1 MVKALADR
9 LAEAFAELLHER
21 ARHDWG
27 YEPEESLSN
36 EDLIREK
43 YRGIRPAFGY
53 PACPDHTEKKTLW
66 ELLSVNDIGIS
77 LTETFAMNP
86 GASVSGIYL
95 GHPKSRYFAVGPVD
109 RDQVE
114 DYARRKNM
122 TVAELPTGRLMQ
134 RPRLRDLL
142 PVTVRT
148 FDPEEVTTKSHRET
162 DPRGVGLTV
171 QDVEAI
177 WDAVVT
183 FYKTGL
189 HPAIALCIRRRG
201 EIILDRAI
209 GHARGNSPQDPDG
222 TPLVKATPDTLYNFF
237 SGSKTVTAMLIHL
250 LEAEDKLHVDEP
262 VATFI
267 PEFAKRRK
275 HSITMRDVLTHR
287 AGIPATPEEA
297 IDLDLL
303 SKPEDVVR
311 AFCELE
317 PTHRPGSVQAYQAV
331 TSGFILAEVIRR
343 VTGENIRDF
352 LTARIR
358 EPLKM
363 KHFNYGVPPGQL
375 DRVAVDAFT
384 GPTPTWPYKNLVQV
398 AFGAS
403 MRELVD
409 LSNDSRFRTGV
420 VPAGNIIAT
429 PEEISRFFETL
440 LCGGT
445 YEDTR
450 VFDQRTVARA
460 TEPQVTGQVD
470 RVLMMPIPL
479 SMGFMLGGR
488 TFGFYGPR
496 TANAFGHLGFTNVL
510 GWADPDRDISVAFM
524 NTGKPLLSARML
536 AWLNVMRVIGTRIP
550 RDRA

>member
-1 MVKALADR
+1 
-9 LAEAFAELLHER
+9 
-21 ARHDWG
+21 
-27 YEPEESLSN
+27 
-36 EDLIREK
+36 
-43 YRGIRPAFGY
+43 
-53 PACPDHTEKKTLW
+53 
-66 ELLSVNDIGIS
+66 
-77 LTETFAMNP
+77 
-86 GASVSGIYL
+86 
-95 GHPKSRYFAVGPVD
+95 
-109 RDQVE
+109 
-114 DYARRKNM
+114 
-122 TVAELPTGRLMQ
+122 MQ
-134 RPRLRDLL
+134 RLRLRDLV
-142 PVTVRT
+142 PVSVRT

-162 DPRGVGLTV
+162 DPRGVGLAA

-177 WDAVVT
+177 WDAVVS
-183 FYKTGL
+183 FYKMGL

-209 GHARGNSPQDPDG
+209 GHARGNSPQDPEG
-222 TPLVKATPDTLYNFF
+222 TPLVKATPDTLFNFF

-250 LEAEDKLHVDEP
+250 LQEEEQLHVDEP

-275 HSITMRDVLTHR
+275 HNITIRDMLTHR
-287 AGIPATPEEA
+287 AGIPVTPEEVL
-297 IDLDLL
+297 DLDILT
-303 SKPEDVVR
+303 KHEEITR

-331 TSGFILAEVIRR
+331 TSGFVLAEIIRR
-343 VTGENIRDF
+343 VTGEGIRDF
-352 LTARIR
+352 LTAKVRD
-358 EPLKM
+358 PLKM
-363 KHFNYGVPPGQL
+363 KHFNYGVAPDQL

-384 GPTPTWPYKNLVQV
+384 GPTPTWPYKNLVQS

-409 LSNDSRFRTGV
+409 LSNDPRFRTGV
-420 VPAGNIIAT
+420 VPSGNLIAT

-445 YEDTR
+445 FEDIR
-450 VFDQRTVARA
+450 VFDQRTIVRA
-460 TEPQVTGQVD
+460 TEPQSTGQVD

-488 TFGFYGPR
+488 RFGFYGPR
-496 TANAFGHLGFTNVL
+496 TANAYGHLGFTNVL

-524 NTGKPLLSARML
+524 NTGKPLLSARMV

-550 RDRA
+550 PDRA

>member
-1 MVKALADR
+1 
-9 LAEAFAELLHER
+9 
-21 ARHDWG
+21 
-27 YEPEESLSN
+27 
-36 EDLIREK
+36 
-43 YRGIRPAFGY
+43 
-53 PACPDHTEKKTLW
+53 
-66 ELLSVNDIGIS
+66 
-77 LTETFAMNP
+77 
-86 GASVSGIYL
+86 
-95 GHPKSRYFAVGPVD
+95 
-109 RDQVE
+109 
-114 DYARRKNM
+114 
-122 TVAELPTGRLMQ
+122 MQ

-142 PVTVRT
+142 PVTVRR
-148 FDPEEVTTKSHRET
+148 FDPEEVTTKSHREI
-162 DPRGVGLTV
+162 DPRGVGLST

-177 WDAVVT
+177 WSSVVT
-183 FYKTGL
+183 FYKSGL

-209 GHARGNSPQDPDG
+209 GHARGNSPQDPEG

-237 SGSKTVTAMLIHL
+237 SGSKSVTAMLIHL
-250 LEAEDKLHVDEP
+250 LQQEEQLHVDEP

-275 HSITMRDVLTHR
+275 HSITIRDVLTHR
-287 AGIPATPEEA
+287 AGIPPTPEEA

-303 SKPEDVVR
+303 SKPEEIVR
-311 AFCELE
+311 AFCDLE

-331 TSGFILAEVIRR
+331 TSGYILGEIIRR
-343 VTGENIRDF
+343 VTGQDIREF
-352 LTARIR
+352 LTKRVR

-363 KHFNYGVPPGQL
+363 EHFNYGVAPELL

-403 MRELVD
+403 MRELVE
-409 LSNDSRFRTGV
+409 LGNDPRFRTAV
-420 VPAGNIIAT
+420 SPAANVIAT

-445 YEDTR
+445 YQDVRIFE
-450 VFDQRTVARA
+450 QRTVARA
-460 TEPQVTGQVD
+460 VEPQVTGQVD

-479 SMGFMLGGR
+479 SMGFMLGLR
-488 TFGFYGPR
+488 SFGFYGPR

-510 GWADPDRDISVAFM
+510 GWADPDRDISVGFM

-536 AWLNVMRVIGTRIP
+536 AWLNVTRVIGTRIP

>member
-1 MVKALADR
+1 
-9 LAEAFAELLHER
+9 
-21 ARHDWG
+21 
-27 YEPEESLSN
+27 
-36 EDLIREK
+36 
-43 YRGIRPAFGY
+43 
-53 PACPDHTEKKTLW
+53 
-66 ELLSVNDIGIS
+66 
-77 LTETFAMNP
+77 
-86 GASVSGIYL
+86 
-95 GHPKSRYFAVGPVD
+95 
-109 RDQVE
+109 
-114 DYARRKNM
+114 
-122 TVAELPTGRLMQ
+122 MQ

-148 FDPEEVTTKSHRET
+148 FDPQEVTTKSHRET
-162 DPRGVGLTV
+162 DPRGVGLAP
-171 QDVEAI
+171 QDVVAI
-177 WDAVVT
+177 WDAVVG
-183 FYKTGL
+183 FYKAGL

-209 GHARGNSPQDPDG
+209 GHARGNSPQDPAG

-237 SGSKTVTAMLIHL
+237 SGSNTVTAMLIHL
-250 LEAEDKLHVDEP
+250 LQEEGQLHVDEP

-275 HSITMRDVLTHR
+275 HSITIRDMLTHR
-287 AGIPATPEEA
+287 AGLPATPEEV

-303 SKPEDVVR
+303 SRPEELIR
-311 AFCELE
+311 TFCEIE
-317 PTHRPGSVQAYQAV
+317 PTHRPGSVQAYQAI
-331 TSGFILAEVIRR
+331 TSGFVLAEIIRR

-352 LTARIR
+352 LTARVR
-358 EPLKM
+358 DPLKM
-363 KHFNYGVPPGQL
+363 KHFNYGVAPEQL

-403 MRELVD
+403 MHELVD

-420 VPAGNIIAT
+420 VPAANLIAT

-445 YEDTR
+445 FEGTR
-450 VFDQRTVARA
+450 VFEQRTVVQA
-460 TEPQVTGQVD
+460 TEPQGSGQVD

-536 AWLNVMRVIGTRIP
+536 AWLNVTRVIGTRIP
-550 RDRA
+550 RDRG

>member
-1 MVKALADR
+1 
-9 LAEAFAELLHER
+9 
-21 ARHDWG
+21 
-27 YEPEESLSN
+27 
-36 EDLIREK
+36 
-43 YRGIRPAFGY
+43 
-53 PACPDHTEKKTLW
+53 
-66 ELLSVNDIGIS
+66 
-77 LTETFAMNP
+77 
-86 GASVSGIYL
+86 
-95 GHPKSRYFAVGPVD
+95 
-109 RDQVE
+109 
-114 DYARRKNM
+114 
-122 TVAELPTGRLMQ
+122 MQ
-134 RPRLRDLL
+134 RPRLRGLL

-162 DPRGVGLTV
+162 DPRGVGLAA

-177 WDAVVT
+177 WDAVVG
-183 FYKTGL
+183 FYEMGL

-201 EIILDRAI
+201 DIILDRAI
-209 GHARGNSPQDPDG
+209 GHARGNSPEDPEG

-250 LEAEDKLHVDEP
+250 LQEEEQLHVDEP

-275 HSITMRDVLTHR
+275 HGITIRDMLTDR
-287 AGIPATPEEA
+287 AGIPAAPEEV
-297 IDLDLL
+297 IDLGML
-303 SKPEDVVR
+303 SKPEEITR

-317 PTHRPGSVQAYQAV
+317 PTHRPGSVQAYQAI
-331 TSGFILAEVIRR
+331 TSGFVLAEIIRR

-352 LTARIR
+352 LTARVR
-358 EPLKM
+358 DPLEM
-363 KHFNYGVPPGQL
+363 KHFNYGVDPEYL

-384 GPTPTWPYKNLVQV
+384 GPVPRWPYKDLAQV

-409 LSNDSRFRTGV
+409 LSNDPRFRTGV
-420 VPAGNIIAT
+420 VPAANLIAT

-445 YEDTR
+445 FEDTR
-450 VFDQRTVARA
+450 VFDRRTVAQA
-460 TEPQVTGQVD
+460 TEPQSRGQLD
-470 RVLMMPIPL
+470 RVLTMPIPL

-488 TFGFYGPR
+488 TFGLYGPR
-496 TANAFGHLGFTNVL
+496 TANAYGYLGFTNTL

-524 NTGKPLLSARML
+524 NTGKPLPSARML
-536 AWLNVMRVIGTRIP
+536 AWLNVTRVIGTRIP

>member
-1 MVKALADR
+1 
-9 LAEAFAELLHER
+9 
-21 ARHDWG
+21 
-27 YEPEESLSN
+27 
-36 EDLIREK
+36 
-43 YRGIRPAFGY
+43 
-53 PACPDHTEKKTLW
+53 
-66 ELLSVNDIGIS
+66 
-77 LTETFAMNP
+77 
-86 GASVSGIYL
+86 
-95 GHPKSRYFAVGPVD
+95 
-109 RDQVE
+109 
-114 DYARRKNM
+114 
-122 TVAELPTGRLMQ
+122 MQ
-134 RPRLRDLL
+134 RPRLKDLL
-142 PVTVRT
+142 PVTVKV
-148 FDPEEVTTKSHRET
+148 FDPEEVTTKSHREV
-162 DPRGVGLTV
+162 DPRGVGLRTD
-171 QDVEAI
+171 DVEAI
-177 WDAVVT
+177 WDSVVR
-183 FYKTGL
+183 FYKAGL

-209 GHARGNSPQDPDG
+209 GHASGNSPQDPEG
-222 TPLVKATPDTLYNFF
+222 TPMVKATPDTLYNFF

-250 LEAEDKLHVDEP
+250 LQQDEQLHVDEP

-275 HSITMRDVLTHR
+275 HSITIRDVLTHR
-287 AGIPATPEEA
+287 AGIPATPEEV

-303 SKPEDVVR
+303 SQSDEIVR
-311 AFCELE
+311 AFCDLE
-317 PTHRPGSVQAYQAV
+317 PTHRPGSVQAYQAI
-331 TSGFILAEVIRR
+331 TSGFILGEIIRR
-343 VTGENIRDF
+343 ITGQDIQDF
-352 LTARIR
+352 LARRIR
-358 EPLKM
+358 EPMKM
-363 KHFNYGVPPGQL
+363 KCFRFGVSRDQL
-375 DRVAVDAFT
+375 DRVATDAFT

-409 LSNDSRFRTGV
+409 MSNDPRFRTAV

-429 PEEISRFFETL
+429 PEEVSRFFEML

-450 VFDQRTVARA
+450 IFEQRTVARA

-479 SMGFMLGGR
+479 SMGFMLGLKS
-488 TFGFYGPR
+488 FGFYGPR

-536 AWLNVMRVIGTRIP
+536 AWLNVTRVIGTRIP

>member
-1 MVKALADR
+1 
-9 LAEAFAELLHER
+9 
-21 ARHDWG
+21 
-27 YEPEESLSN
+27 
-36 EDLIREK
+36 
-43 YRGIRPAFGY
+43 
-53 PACPDHTEKKTLW
+53 
-66 ELLSVNDIGIS
+66 
-77 LTETFAMNP
+77 
-86 GASVSGIYL
+86 
-95 GHPKSRYFAVGPVD
+95 
-109 RDQVE
+109 
-114 DYARRKNM
+114 
-122 TVAELPTGRLMQ
+122 MQ

-148 FDPEEVTTKSHRET
+148 FDPEEVTTKSHREI
-162 DPRGVGLTV
+162 DPRGVGLST

-177 WDAVVT
+177 WSSVVT
-183 FYKTGL
+183 FYKSGL

-209 GHARGNSPQDPDG
+209 GHARGNSPQDPEG

-237 SGSKTVTAMLIHL
+237 SGSKSVTAMLIHL
-250 LEAEDKLHVDEP
+250 LQQEEQLHVDEP

-275 HSITMRDVLTHR
+275 HSITIRDVLTHR
-287 AGIPATPEEA
+287 AGIPPTPEEA

-303 SKPEDVVR
+303 SKPEEIVR
-311 AFCELE
+311 AFCDLE

-331 TSGFILAEVIRR
+331 TSGYILGEIIRR
-343 VTGENIRDF
+343 VTGQDIREF
-352 LTARIR
+352 LTKKVR

-363 KHFNYGVPPGQL
+363 EHFNYGVAPELL

-384 GPTPTWPYKNLVQV
+384 GPTPTWPYKNLVHV

-403 MRELVD
+403 MRELVE
-409 LSNDSRFRTGV
+409 LGNDPRFRTAV
-420 VPAGNIIAT
+420 SPAANVIAT

-445 YEDTR
+445 YQDVRIFE
-450 VFDQRTVARA
+450 QRTVARA
-460 TEPQVTGQVD
+460 VEPQVTGQVD

-479 SMGFMLGGR
+479 SMGFMLGLR
-488 TFGFYGPR
+488 SFGFYGPR

-510 GWADPDRDISVAFM
+510 GWADPDRDISVGFM

-536 AWLNVMRVIGTRIP
+536 AWLNVTRVIGTRIP

>member
-1 MVKALADR
+1 
-9 LAEAFAELLHER
+9 
-21 ARHDWG
+21 
-27 YEPEESLSN
+27 
-36 EDLIREK
+36 
-43 YRGIRPAFGY
+43 
-53 PACPDHTEKKTLW
+53 
-66 ELLSVNDIGIS
+66 
-77 LTETFAMNP
+77 
-86 GASVSGIYL
+86 
-95 GHPKSRYFAVGPVD
+95 
-109 RDQVE
+109 
-114 DYARRKNM
+114 
-122 TVAELPTGRLMQ
+122 MQ

-142 PVTVRT
+142 PVTVRR
-148 FDPEEVTTKSHRET
+148 FDPEEVTTKSHREI
-162 DPRGVGLTV
+162 DPRGVGLST

-177 WDAVVT
+177 WSSVVT
-183 FYKTGL
+183 FYKSGL

-209 GHARGNSPQDPDG
+209 GHARGNSPQDPEG

-237 SGSKTVTAMLIHL
+237 SGSKSVTAMLIHL
-250 LEAEDKLHVDEP
+250 LQQEEQLHVDEP

-275 HSITMRDVLTHR
+275 HSITIRDVLTHR
-287 AGIPATPEEA
+287 AGIPPTPEEA

-303 SKPEDVVR
+303 SRPEEIVR
-311 AFCELE
+311 AFCDLE

-331 TSGFILAEVIRR
+331 TSGYILGEIIRR
-343 VTGENIRDF
+343 VTGQDIREF
-352 LTARIR
+352 LTKRVR

-363 KHFNYGVPPGQL
+363 EHFNYGVAPELL

-384 GPTPTWPYKNLVQV
+384 GPTPTWPYKNLVHV

-403 MRELVD
+403 MRELVE
-409 LSNDSRFRTGV
+409 LGNDPRFRTAV
-420 VPAGNIIAT
+420 SPAANVIAT

-445 YEDTR
+445 YQDVRIFE
-450 VFDQRTVARA
+450 QRTVARA
-460 TEPQVTGQVD
+460 VEPQVTGQVD

-479 SMGFMLGGR
+479 SMGFMLGLR
-488 TFGFYGPR
+488 SFGFYGAR

-510 GWADPDRDISVAFM
+510 GWADPDRDISVGFM

-536 AWLNVMRVIGTRIP
+536 AWLNVTRVIGTRIP

>member
-1 MVKALADR
+1 
-9 LAEAFAELLHER
+9 
-21 ARHDWG
+21 
-27 YEPEESLSN
+27 
-36 EDLIREK
+36 
-43 YRGIRPAFGY
+43 
-53 PACPDHTEKKTLW
+53 
-66 ELLSVNDIGIS
+66 
-77 LTETFAMNP
+77 
-86 GASVSGIYL
+86 
-95 GHPKSRYFAVGPVD
+95 
-109 RDQVE
+109 
-114 DYARRKNM
+114 
-122 TVAELPTGRLMQ
+122 MQ

-148 FDPEEVTTKSHRET
+148 FDPEEVTTKSHREI
-162 DPRGVGLTV
+162 DPRGVGLST

-177 WDAVVT
+177 WSSVVT
-183 FYKTGL
+183 FYKSGL

-209 GHARGNSPQDPDG
+209 GHARGNSPQDPEG

-237 SGSKTVTAMLIHL
+237 SGSKSVTAMLIHL
-250 LEAEDKLHVDEP
+250 LQQEEQLHVDEP

-275 HSITMRDVLTHR
+275 HSITIRDVLTHR
-287 AGIPATPEEA
+287 AGIPPTPEEA

-303 SKPEDVVR
+303 SKPEEIVR
-311 AFCELE
+311 AFCDLE

-331 TSGFILAEVIRR
+331 TSGYILGEIIRR
-343 VTGENIRDF
+343 VTGQDIREF
-352 LTARIR
+352 LTKRVR

-363 KHFNYGVPPGQL
+363 EHFNYGVAPELL

-384 GPTPTWPYKNLVQV
+384 GPTPTWPYKNLVHV

-403 MRELVD
+403 MRELVE
-409 LSNDSRFRTGV
+409 LGNDPRFRTAV
-420 VPAGNIIAT
+420 SPAANVIAT

-445 YEDTR
+445 YQDVRIFE
-450 VFDQRTVARA
+450 QRTVARA
-460 TEPQVTGQVD
+460 VEPQVTGQVD

-479 SMGFMLGGR
+479 SMGFMLGLR
-488 TFGFYGPR
+488 SFGFYGPR

-510 GWADPDRDISVAFM
+510 GWADPDRDISVGFM

-536 AWLNVMRVIGTRIP
+536 AWLNVTRVIGTRIP

>member
-1 MVKALADR
+1 
-9 LAEAFAELLHER
+9 
-21 ARHDWG
+21 
-27 YEPEESLSN
+27 
-36 EDLIREK
+36 
-43 YRGIRPAFGY
+43 
-53 PACPDHTEKKTLW
+53 
-66 ELLSVNDIGIS
+66 
-77 LTETFAMNP
+77 
-86 GASVSGIYL
+86 
-95 GHPKSRYFAVGPVD
+95 
-109 RDQVE
+109 
-114 DYARRKNM
+114 
-122 TVAELPTGRLMQ
+122 MQ
-134 RPRLRDLL
+134 RSRLRDLL
-142 PVTVRT
+142 PVSVRT
-148 FDPEEVTTKSHRET
+148 FDPEEVTTRSHRET
-162 DPRGVGLTV
+162 DPRGVGLRT

-177 WDAVVT
+177 WHAVVT
-183 FYKTGL
+183 FYKSGL

-209 GHARGNSPQDPDG
+209 GHARGNSPEDPEG

-237 SGSKTVTAMLIHL
+237 SGSKSVTAMLIHL
-250 LEAEDKLHVDEP
+250 LQEKDQLHVDEP

-275 HSITMRDVLTHR
+275 HSITIRDVLTHR
-287 AGIPATPEEA
+287 AGIPLTPEEA
-297 IDLDLL
+297 INLDLL
-303 SKPEDVVR
+303 SKPEEIVR

-317 PTHRPGSVQAYQAV
+317 PTHKPGSVQAYQAV
-331 TSGFILAEVIRR
+331 TSGFILGEIIRR
-343 VTGENIRDF
+343 VTGQHVREF
-352 LTARIR
+352 LTASIR

-363 KHFNYGVPPGQL
+363 KHFNYGVAPELL
-375 DRVAVDAFT
+375 DEVAIDAFT
-384 GPTPTWPYKNLVQV
+384 GPTPTWPYKNLVRV

-409 LSNDSRFRTGV
+409 LGNDPRFRTGV
-420 VPAGNIIAT
+420 APAANIIAT

-445 YEDTR
+445 YRDRR
-450 VFDQRTVARA
+450 VFEQRTVARA

-479 SMGFMLGGR
+479 SMGFMLGLR
-488 TFGFYGPR
+488 SFGFYGPR

-510 GWADPDRDISVAFM
+510 GWADPDRDISVGFM

>member
-1 MVKALADR
+1 
-9 LAEAFAELLHER
+9 
-21 ARHDWG
+21 
-27 YEPEESLSN
+27 
-36 EDLIREK
+36 
-43 YRGIRPAFGY
+43 
-53 PACPDHTEKKTLW
+53 
-66 ELLSVNDIGIS
+66 
-77 LTETFAMNP
+77 
-86 GASVSGIYL
+86 
-95 GHPKSRYFAVGPVD
+95 
-109 RDQVE
+109 
-114 DYARRKNM
+114 
-122 TVAELPTGRLMQ
+122 MQ

-148 FDPEEVTTKSHRET
+148 FDPEEVTTRSHRET
-162 DPRGVGLTV
+162 DPRGVGLNT

-177 WDAVVT
+177 WSSVVT
-183 FYKTGL
+183 FYKSGL

-209 GHARGNSPQDPDG
+209 GHARGNSPQDPEG
-222 TPLVKATPDTLYNFF
+222 TSLVKATPDTLYNFF
-237 SGSKTVTAMLIHL
+237 SGSKSVTAMLIHL
-250 LEAEDKLHVDEP
+250 LQQEEQLHVDEP

-275 HSITMRDVLTHR
+275 HSITIRDVLTHR
-287 AGIPATPEEA
+287 AGIPPTPEEA

-303 SKPEDVVR
+303 AKPEEIVR
-311 AFCELE
+311 AFCDLE

-331 TSGFILAEVIRR
+331 TSGYILGEIIRR
-343 VTGENIRDF
+343 VTGQEIREF
-352 LTARIR
+352 LTKRVR

-363 KHFNYGVPPGQL
+363 EHFNYGVAPESL

-384 GPTPTWPYKNLVQV
+384 GPTPTWPYKNLVHV

-403 MRELVD
+403 MRELVE
-409 LSNDSRFRTGV
+409 LCNDPRFRTAV
-420 VPAGNIIAT
+420 SPAANVIAT

-445 YEDTR
+445 YQDVR
-450 VFDQRTVARA
+450 IFDQRTVARA
-460 TEPQVTGQVD
+460 VEPQVTGQVD

-479 SMGFMLGGR
+479 SMGFMLGLR
-488 TFGFYGPR
+488 SFGFYGPR

-510 GWADPDRDISVAFM
+510 GWADPDRDISVALM

-536 AWLNVMRVIGTRIP
+536 AWLNVARVIGTRIP